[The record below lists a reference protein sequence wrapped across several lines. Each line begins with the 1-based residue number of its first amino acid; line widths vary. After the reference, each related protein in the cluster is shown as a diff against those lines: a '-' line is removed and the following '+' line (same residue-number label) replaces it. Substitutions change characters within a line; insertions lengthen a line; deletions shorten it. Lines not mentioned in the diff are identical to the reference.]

1 MRYLLFSWL
10 LLLSFFSILS
20 CIGLV
25 SGQCLHDQKLLL
37 LQLKQSI
44 SFSPFVASNLT
55 SWNTN
60 TDCCSSWDGIKCDGS
75 DHVIGLDLYS
85 KFISGVQN
93 WTTLFELK
101 YLESLNLSYNRFN
114 SSIPSGLDRLAN
126 LTHLNLSSAGFG
138 GQIPIE
144 ISRMKRLVSLDL
156 STLYSVPLKLENPN
170 LTTFVRELSELREL
184 YLDGV
189 NISMHGTE
197 WSNAL
202 SSALPKLQVLSLS
215 SCQLSGPPNSSLLEL
230 RSLSKLRLDQNNIS
244 AQVPVFLGNFSNL
257 SFLSLSYCGLIGRFP
272 EKIFQLTQLRSLDVS
287 GNPRL
292 QGSLPEFPT
301 NGRLENLVLSNSNF
315 SGNLPE
321 SIGNLRYLCKLE
333 LTYCGFNGQI
343 PATISNLTHLQ
354 FLDLSSNNFSGIL
367 PNLGSSVNL
376 TKINLAHNRISGTIS
391 SSQWDRL
398 KNLVSLNFRNNSLN
412 STLPPILF
420 SLPLLQSL
428 DLSQNRFTG
437 PLGEFSKG
445 SLVLE
450 TFDVSNNMLQGPV
463 PSSIF
468 DVLNLKFLALSS
480 NNLSGTLQLDRFQ
493 NLRNLSSLDLS
504 GNKLTI
510 YFNVTSSALFP
521 QLSTL
526 KLGSCSLTTFPE
538 FLSNQS
544 MLRTLDLSNNQIQ
557 GKIPNWIG
565 KIGNGN
571 LTYLN
576 LSSNMLLSPDRPLPS
591 HNFSLLFIVDLHSN
605 LLRGSIPILPPSAS
619 VLDYSNNYLS
629 SIIQED
635 IGSYLNDII
644 FISLANNSFK
654 GQIPSSICNAT
665 YLQVLDLSY
674 NSLNGPI
681 PTCLGGHSTLKVLNL
696 RSNMLTG
703 NIPQSFTGEC
713 SLRTLD
719 LNENKLEGKVPTS
732 LTNCKMLEVLD
743 LGKNRISGQF
753 PSWLGKMSYLRV
765 LVLRENAFTGSISHS
780 ENSTFPVLQIIDLS
794 SNQFNGTL
802 SSTRFMHLE
811 GMKKEEADS
820 DYKHSI
826 LKFGFLELSRLY
838 YQDAVTVTSKG
849 QQMELVKILTI
860 FTSIDLS
867 NNKFIGDIPT
877 GIGNLRALY
886 ILNLSSNP
894 LSGSIPQSFGNL
906 KQLESLDLSNNNLR
920 GVIPSQL
927 GDLTFLSVLN
937 LSYNQLVGKIPGG
950 SQLQNM
956 EESAFEGNAGLCGPP
971 LSKSCTD
978 TVLNLPIPS
987 TELCN
992 CPGGY
997 KRNWLLI
1004 YAALG
1009 WGVGVGLAACV
1020 VAFWKPWN
1028 LLCIVQNLVFSKS
1041 ILKMD

>member
-1 MRYLLFSWL
+1 
-10 LLLSFFSILS
+10 
-20 CIGLV
+20 
-25 SGQCLHDQKLLL
+25 
-37 LQLKQSI
+37 
-44 SFSPFVASNLT
+44 
-55 SWNTN
+55 
-60 TDCCSSWDGIKCDGS
+60 
-75 DHVIGLDLYS
+75 
-85 KFISGVQN
+85 
-93 WTTLFELK
+93 
-101 YLESLNLSYNRFN
+101 
-114 SSIPSGLDRLAN
+114 
-126 LTHLNLSSAGFG
+126 
-138 GQIPIE
+138 
-144 ISRMKRLVSLDL
+144 
-156 STLYSVPLKLENPN
+156 
-170 LTTFVRELSELREL
+170 
-184 YLDGV
+184 
-189 NISMHGTE
+189 MHGTE

-215 SCQLSGPPNSSLLEL
+215 NCYLSGLFDSSLSEL
-230 RSLSKLRLDQNNIS
+230 RFLSKLRLDMNKIS
-244 AQVPVFLGNFSNL
+244 AQVPVFLVHFSNL
-257 SFLSLSYCGLIGRFP
+257 TLLFLSNCALLGMFP
-272 EKIFQLTQLRSLDVS
+272 EKIFQLTSLRSLDLS
-287 GNPRL
+287 ANPRL
-292 QGSLPEFPT
+292 QGFLPEFPQ
-301 NGRLENLVLSNSNF
+301 NGSLENLVLSNSNF

-321 SIGNLRYLCKLE
+321 SIGNLRFLCKLD
-333 LTYCGFNGQI
+333 LTSCAFNGAI
-343 PATISNLTHLQ
+343 PASFSKLTHLQ
-354 FLDLSSNNFSGIL
+354 FLDLSINNFNGII
-367 PNLGSSVNL
+367 PDLGSSVNL
-376 TKINLAHNRISGTIS
+376 TKINLAHNRLSGTIS
-391 SSQWDRL
+391 SSQWDSH

-450 TFDVSNNMLQGPV
+450 TFDVSNNMLEGSIPL
-463 PSSIF
+463 SIF
-468 DVLNLKFLALSS
+468 NVSTLKILTLSS

-493 NLRNLSSLDLS
+493 NLTNLSSLDLS

-510 YFNVTSSALFP
+510 YFNLTSSALFP

-526 KLGSCSLTTFPE
+526 KLGSCNLKTFPD
-538 FLSNQS
+538 FLRNQS
-544 MLRTLDLSNNQIQ
+544 KLLYLDLSNNQIHE
-557 GKIPNWIG
+557 KIPDWIG
-565 KIGNGN
+565 KIGNGF

-576 LSSNMLLSPDRPLPS
+576 LSSNMLQNPDQPLPS
-591 HNFSLLFIVDLHSN
+591 DEFSSLLIVDLHSN
-605 LLRGSIPILPPSAS
+605 MLQGPIPILPPSVS
-619 VLDYSNNYLS
+619 VLDYSNNHLS
-629 SIIQED
+629 STIQED
-635 IGSYLNDII
+635 IGSYLNDTI
-644 FISLANNSFK
+644 FFSLSNNSFR

-665 YLQVLDLSY
+665 YLRVLDLSY

-681 PTCLGGHSTLKVLNL
+681 PACLGGNSNINVLNL
-696 RSNMLTG
+696 RSNKLSG
-703 NIPQSFTGEC
+703 IIPESFSGEC

-719 LNENKLEGKVPTS
+719 LNGNGLEGKVPTS

-886 ILNLSSNP
+886 ILNLSSNA

-956 EESAFEGNAGLCGPP
+956 DQCPFEGNAGLCGPP
-971 LSKSCTD
+971 LTKLCTATD
-978 TVLNLPIPS
+978 TKNSVPNK
-987 TELCN
+987 EF
-992 CPGGY
+992 
-997 KRNWLLI
+997 K
-1004 YAALG
+1004 
-1009 WGVGVGLAACV
+1009 ACR
-1020 VAFWKPWN
+1020 
-1028 LLCIVQNLVFSKS
+1028 
-1041 ILKMD
+1041 